1 MALLTPAQTVEM
13 LRLTGG
19 EIVVDTLAAE
29 TSYGH
34 FDQVPV
40 QVAEGEY
47 GQVITTEPSV
57 VVAAGIF
64 TNITARKGVG
74 RALTVGGTAW
84 VIRDIT
90 AADPDGGTI
99 RLLLAEA

>member
-1 MALLTPAQTVEM
+1 MALLTPAQTATM
-13 LRLTGG
+13 LRHTGG
-19 EIVVDTLAAE
+19 EVVVDTLAAQS
-29 TSYGH
+29 SYGH

-40 QVAEGEY
+40 QVADGQY

-57 VVAAGIF
+57 VVAAGVF
-64 TNITARKGVG
+64 TNITARKGIG
-74 RALTVGGTAW
+74 RAITVGGVSW

-99 RLLLAEA
+99 RLMLAEA

>member
-1 MALLTPAQTVEM
+1 MSLLSPAQTVTM
-13 LRLTGG
+13 LQRTGG
-19 EIVVDTLAAE
+19 DVVVDTAASE
-29 TSYGH
+29 SSYGH

-40 QVAEGEY
+40 EVASGEY

-64 TNITARKGVG
+64 TNITARKGIG
-74 RALTVGGTAW
+74 RALTVGGVSW

>member
-1 MALLTPAQTVEM
+1 MALLTPAQNVTM
-13 LRLTGG
+13 LRMTGG
-19 EIVVDTLAAE
+19 EVVVDTLAAQ

-40 QVAEGEY
+40 EVAEGEY
-47 GQVITTEPSV
+47 GRVITTKPSV

-74 RALTVGGTAW
+74 RAITVGGTAW
-84 VIRDIT
+84 VIADIVP
-90 AADPDGGTI
+90 ADADGGTI
-99 RLLLAEA
+99 RLMLAEA

>member
-1 MALLTPAQTVEM
+1 MALLTPAQNVTM
-13 LRLTGG
+13 LRMTGG
-19 EIVVDTLAAE
+19 EVVVDTVAAE

-40 QVAEGEY
+40 QVVEGEY

-64 TNITARKGVG
+64 TNIGPRKGVG
-74 RALTVGGTAW
+74 RAITVGGVAW